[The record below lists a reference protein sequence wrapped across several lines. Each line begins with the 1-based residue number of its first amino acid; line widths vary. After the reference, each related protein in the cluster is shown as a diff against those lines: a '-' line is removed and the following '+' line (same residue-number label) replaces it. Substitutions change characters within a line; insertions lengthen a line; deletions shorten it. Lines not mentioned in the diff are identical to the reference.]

1 MPVETLITP
10 EEELTFEKKAP
21 KISEPKQSPAVN
33 KQPKRSLL
41 VEIFAGHEEF
51 LGYTPD

>member
-1 MPVETLITP
+1 MPVDTLITP

-21 KISEPKQSPAVN
+21 KISEPKPSSEVKP
-33 KQPKRSLL
+33 PKRSLL
-41 VEIFAGHEEF
+41 AEIFAGHEEF

>member
-1 MPVETLITP
+1 MPVDTLIAP
-10 EEELTFEKKAP
+10 EEELTFEKKPP
-21 KISEPKQSPAVN
+21 KISEPSSRPAAKKLGPSV
-33 KQPKRSLL
+33 L